1 MADLDHFKALND
13 TYGHEA
19 GDKALRHFSTI
30 VRANL
35 RPQDVPCR
43 FGGEEFVFVLP
54 GYDAETAAA
63 AMERLRVAL
72 GESFNGTGPIYSASF
87 GVADSADGTDLESL
101 LRVAHPPD
109 AAEGV
114 GLPVAGERREP
125 GPTWGQ
131 HAEPRTDVRP
141 APLTK
146 RQRGC
151 AGGAAGQRAP
161 RPRREGR
168 RRPPTPRWG
177 RRPSPNP
184 RSPRSPLP

>member
-101 LRVAHPPD
+101 LRVAD
-109 AAEGV
+109 AAVYSAKQLGRDRV
-114 GLPVAGERREP
+114 VIGEP
-125 GPTWGQ
+125 DGGM
-131 HAEPRTDVRP
+131 HRP
-141 APLTK
+141 L
-146 RQRGC
+146 R
-151 AGGAAGQRAP
+151 AAG
-161 RPRREGR
+161 
-168 RRPPTPRWG
+168 
-177 RRPSPNP
+177 
-184 RSPRSPLP
+184 